1 VDLPWQLWSE
11 KLDRTVDDYEKSY
24 SEKGRNFVR
33 KWFWKRDAVTPAA
46 VQLRNGERHPFGMLR
61 EYVPLRNG
69 EVQLY
74 RAVREAVPVVDA
86 AIYKLIRM
94 SGGLKVQCSNKAA
107 EADLR
112 EFLRTVPVGRGQF
125 GINAFLDCY
134 LDSLLTCGR
143 AVGEIVPAQGNRD
156 VAALLCGRAED
167 IEIREGESPLEFRI
181 CGTDEHGRM
190 AELPYQN
197 LLLFTPLNP
206 ETENPYGVSL
216 LRSLPFMADTLMKI
230 YHTIGVN
237 WERCGNVRFAVT
249 CQGGDGVSAA
259 ERSRI
264 LAEEWSRAMRDT
276 RAGSVRDFV
285 AVGDV
290 GIKVIGGDAPI
301 LDSEIPVRQI
311 LEQIV
316 AKTGIPPF
324 MLGLSWSSTE
334 RMSTQQAD
342 LLTTEITAI
351 RRTLTPVVERIC
363 RLWLRMH
370 GYTCGFEVLW
380 DDINLQDQVEE
391 ARAELYRE
399 QARKLRIENDK
410 ANQQ

>member
-1 VDLPWQLWSE
+1 M
-11 KLDRTVDDYEKSY
+11 
-24 SEKGRNFVR
+24 
-33 KWFWKRDAVTPAA
+33 KRDWFKKQAA
-46 VQLRNGERHPFGMLR
+46 AAQKPLEVQLRNGERHPFGMLSD
-61 EYVPLRNG
+61 YVPLRKG
-69 EVQLY
+69 EMKLY

-94 SGGLKVQCSNKAA
+94 TGGVSAQCENPEA
-107 EADLR
+107 EALLR

-125 GINAFLDCY
+125 GMNAFLECY
-134 LDSLLTCGR
+134 LDSLLTCGQ
-143 AVGEIVPAQGNRD
+143 AVGEIVPAVGNRD
-156 VAALLCGRAED
+156 IAALLCGRVED
-167 IEIREGESPLEFRI
+167 IEIREGENPLSFRI
-181 CGTDEHGRM
+181 CGSDEYGTIK
-190 AELPYQN
+190 ELPYQN
-197 LLLFTPLNP
+197 LILFTPLNP

-216 LRSLPFMADTLMKI
+216 LRSLPFLTDILMKI
-230 YHTIGVN
+230 YNTIGVN

-249 CQGGDGVSAA
+249 CPGGDGVNAA

-264 LAEEWSRAMRDT
+264 LADEWSRAMRES
-276 RAGSVRDFV
+276 RNGSIRDFV

-290 GIKVIGGDAPI
+290 NIRVIGEDIPI
-301 LDSEIPVRQI
+301 LDSEVPVRQI
-311 LEQIV
+311 LEQVV

-342 LLTTEITAI
+342 MLTTEITAI
-351 RRTLTPVVERIC
+351 RRSLTPAVERVC

-370 GYTCGFEVLW
+370 GYTCRFEVLW

-399 QARKLRIENDK
+399 QARKLKIENDR
-410 ANQQ
+410 AEAQ

>member
-1 VDLPWQLWSE
+1 MGVNWLKKKE
-11 KLDRTVDDYEKSY
+11 K
-24 SEKGRNFVR
+24 
-33 KWFWKRDAVTPAA
+33 AA
-46 VQLRNGERHPFGMLR
+46 VPVVQIRNGSHHPFGVLR
-61 EYVPLRNG
+61 EYMPLRNG
-69 EVQLY
+69 EMQLY

-94 SGGLKVQCSNKAA
+94 SGGVRVACEEQRVGEELA
-107 EADLR
+107 
-112 EFLRTVPVGRGQF
+112 EFLRTVPTGRGQI

-143 AVGEIVPAQGNRD
+143 AVGEIVPAAGNRD
-156 VAALLCGRAED
+156 IAALLCGRTED
-167 IEIREGESPLEFRI
+167 VEIKEGESPLEFTL
-181 CGTDEHGRM
+181 CGFDENGRM
-190 AELPYQN
+190 TELPYQN

-206 ETENPYGVSL
+206 ETSSPYGVSL
-216 LRSLPFMADTLMKI
+216 LRSLPFLTDILMKI

-249 CQGGDGVSAA
+249 CQGGNGVNAA
-259 ERSRI
+259 ERGQI

-276 RAGSVRDFV
+276 SGSVRDFV

-290 GIKVIGGDAPI
+290 DIRVIGGDTPI
-301 LDSEIPVRQI
+301 LDSQVPVRQI
-311 LEQIV
+311 LEQVV

-334 RMSTQQAD
+334 RMSVQQAD

-351 RRTLTPVVERIC
+351 RRSLTPVLERIC
-363 RLWLRMH
+363 RLWMRMH
-370 GYTCGFEVLW
+370 GYHCGFEVIW

-391 ARAELYRE
+391 ARAELYRQ
-399 QARKLRIENDK
+399 QARKLKLENDAK
-410 ANQQ
+410 ELPAAGEK

>member
-1 VDLPWQLWSE
+1 M
-11 KLDRTVDDYEKSY
+11 KR
-24 SEKGRNFVR
+24 R
-33 KWFWKRDAVTPAA
+33 KKREAAPGAEAGPAA
-46 VQLRNGERHPFGMLR
+46 AQLRNWEKHPFGTLG

-69 EVQLY
+69 ETRLY

-94 SGGLKVQCSNKAA
+94 TGGLTVRCEDRRA
-107 EADLR
+107 ERELG
-112 EFLRTVPVGRGQF
+112 EFLRTVPAGRGQF
-125 GINAFLDCY
+125 GLNAFLDCY

-143 AVGEIVPAQGNRD
+143 AVGEIVPAIGNREI
-156 VAALLCGRAED
+156 AALLCGRVED
-167 IEIREGESPLEFRI
+167 IEIKEGISPLDFTL
-181 CGTDEHGRM
+181 CGPDECGRM
-190 AELPYQN
+190 TELPCQE

-206 ETENPYGVSL
+206 EANSPYGVSL
-216 LRSLPFMADTLMKI
+216 LRSLPFLADVLMKI

-249 CQGGDGVSAA
+249 CSGGDGVSAA
-259 ERSRI
+259 ERSRM

-276 RAGSVRDFV
+276 RGGSVRDFV

-290 GIKVIGGDAPI
+290 GIQVIGGDAPI
-301 LDSEIPVRQI
+301 LDSEIPVRQL

-334 RMSTQQAD
+334 RMSSQQAD
-342 LLTTEITAI
+342 LLTTEITAL
-351 RRTLTPVVERIC
+351 RRTLTPVLERIC

-370 GYTCGFEVLW
+370 GFPCGFEVVW
-380 DDINLQDQVEE
+380 DEINLQDEVEE
-391 ARAELYRE
+391 ARAELYRQ
-399 QARKLRIENDK
+399 QARKLRLENEAAEVEQGKNAGGSDST
-410 ANQQ
+410 AGTMRRER

>member
-1 VDLPWQLWSE
+1 M
-11 KLDRTVDDYEKSY
+11 
-24 SEKGRNFVR
+24 
-33 KWFWKRDAVTPAA
+33 APAA
-46 VQLRNGERHPFGMLR
+46 VQLRNGEKHPFGMLSD
-61 EYVPLRNG
+61 YVPLRRG
-69 EVQLY
+69 ETQLY

-94 SGGLKVQCSNKAA
+94 SGGVSARCGDKRA
-107 EADLR
+107 EAALK

-134 LDSLLTCGR
+134 LDSLLTCGQ
-143 AVGEIVPAQGNRD
+143 AVGEILPGHENREI
-156 VAALLCGRAED
+156 AALLCGRVED
-167 IEIREGESPLEFRI
+167 IELREGDSPLCFTV
-181 CGTDEHGRM
+181 CGWNENGRM
-190 AELPYQN
+190 EELPCQD
-197 LLLFTPLNP
+197 LILFTPFNP
-206 ETENPYGVSL
+206 ETQNPYGVSL
-216 LRSLPFMADTLMKI
+216 LRSLPFMADVLMKI

-249 CQGGDGVSAA
+249 CSGGEGVSAA
-259 ERSRI
+259 ERSQM
-264 LAEEWSRAMRDT
+264 LAEEWSRAMRET
-276 RAGSVRDFV
+276 RGGSVRDFV

-301 LDSEIPVRQI
+301 LDSEIPVRQV

-334 RMSTQQAD
+334 RMSAQQAD

-351 RRTLTPVVERIC
+351 RRSLTPVVERIC
-363 RLWLRMH
+363 RMWLRMH
-370 GYTCGFEVLW
+370 GFTCGFEVVW

-399 QARKLRIENDK
+399 QARKLRIEND
-410 ANQQ
+410 AAEQR

>member
-1 VDLPWQLWSE
+1 MV
-11 KLDRTVDDYEKSY
+11 
-24 SEKGRNFVR
+24 G
-33 KWFWKRDAVTPAA
+33 KWLKKRGEVPTAV
-46 VQLRNGERHPFGMLR
+46 VQLRGGETHPFGMLR

-74 RAVREAVPVVDA
+74 RSVREAVPVVDA
-86 AIYKLIRM
+86 AIYKLVRM
-94 SGGLKVQCSNKAA
+94 TGGVTVACGDRTAEKA
-107 EADLR
+107 LR
-112 EFLRTVPVGRGQF
+112 EFLRTVPIGRGQF
-125 GINAFLDCY
+125 GINAFLECY

-143 AVGEIVPAQGNRD
+143 AVGEIVPAVGNREI
-156 VAALLCGRAED
+156 AALLCGRVEN
-167 IEIREGESPLEFRI
+167 IEIKEGNSPLEFAI
-181 CGTDEHGRM
+181 CGADEHGRM
-190 AELPYQN
+190 GQLPYQD

-216 LRSLPFMADTLMKI
+216 LRSLPFLSDILLKI

-249 CQGGDGVSAA
+249 CGDGEGVSAA
-259 ERSRI
+259 ERSRV
-264 LAEEWSRAMRDT
+264 LAEEWSRAMQET
-276 RAGSVRDFV
+276 RNGSVRDFV

-290 GIKVIGGDAPI
+290 NIRVIGGDAPI
-301 LDSEIPVRQI
+301 LDSQVPVRQI

-324 MLGLSWSSTE
+324 MLGLNWSSTE
-334 RMSTQQAD
+334 RMSSQQAD

-370 GYTCGFEVLW
+370 GFTCGFEVVW

-399 QARKLRIENDK
+399 QARKLRIENDERERK
-410 ANQQ
+410 Q